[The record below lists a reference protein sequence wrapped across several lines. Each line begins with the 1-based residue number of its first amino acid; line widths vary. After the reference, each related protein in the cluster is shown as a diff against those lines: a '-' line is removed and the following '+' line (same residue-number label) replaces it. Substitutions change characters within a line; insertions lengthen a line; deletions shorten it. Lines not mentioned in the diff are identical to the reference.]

1 MNPTIKAIIFDFGGV
16 VINWD
21 PHRVFQKFF
30 PNDPQAMKAFMDEIG
45 FSEWNLRQ
53 DEGYPFAQA
62 VTDLS
67 EKFPQYAHIIRAYDV
82 EWEDSITGIIP
93 ATVDLLYKLKDSG
106 YSLYGLTNWNYDK
119 FSLVRHKFGFFNVF
133 DEIIVSGQVKLKK
146 PDPAIYNLLLQKI
159 HCLPQDC
166 LMVDDSPTN
175 VEASRKM
182 GFVSIHFTSPEQLES
197 ELKRLNVL

>member
-1 MNPTIKAIIFDFGGV
+1 MNSTIKAIIFDFGGV

-45 FSEWNLRQ
+45 FSEWNLQQ

-133 DEIIVSGQVKLKK
+133 NEIIVSGQVKLKK

-159 HCLPQDC
+159 HCSPQDC

>member
-1 MNPTIKAIIFDFGGV
+1 MV
-16 VINWD
+16 
-21 PHRVFQKFF
+21 
-30 PNDPQAMKAFMDEIG
+30 
-45 FSEWNLRQ
+45 
-53 DEGYPFAQA
+53 
-62 VTDLS
+62 
-67 EKFPQYAHIIRAYDV
+67 
-82 EWEDSITGIIP
+82 WEDSITGIIP
-93 ATVDLLYKLKDSG
+93 GTVDLLHKLKDSG
-106 YSLYGLTNWNYDK
+106 YPLYGLTNWNYDK
-119 FSLVRHKFGFFNVF
+119 FSLVRHKFGFFKLF

-159 HCLPQDC
+159 HCSPQEC